1 MWKNK
6 GRKATLKEIIEF
18 LLVDQN
24 KIERHVINCS
34 FFKCSNW
41 NKENCTCILK

>member
-34 FFKCSNW
+34 FFKCSN
-41 NKENCTCILK
+41 